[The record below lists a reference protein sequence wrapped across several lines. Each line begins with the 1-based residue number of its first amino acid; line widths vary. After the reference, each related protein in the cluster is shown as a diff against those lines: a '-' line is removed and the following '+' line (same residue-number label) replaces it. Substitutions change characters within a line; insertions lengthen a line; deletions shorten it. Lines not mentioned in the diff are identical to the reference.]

1 MLYGTYRTR
10 RHRCRRA
17 ALLALLSCLLCISIT
32 GCNYTRRVQDSDYD
46 YGSQQKGDPKMVG
59 PRLYGSQTGRSNQHS
74 NRYFEYSSMLSR
86 EVGAINGV
94 ATAIVMLTDKNAY
107 AGIALDWTAVGTK
120 RSGGAASREQDN
132 TGTNEGVYNARDGT
146 PYYNNQ
152 KLITPYNSYFS
163 VNDLNELSGELKQT
177 IAARIRQFVPKV
189 EEVHIS
195 ANQEFVNEMVDYAK
209 IAWAGKPLEPWT
221 GAFNTFVNYQFGN
234 GKKLPISINELRRA
248 PAPPSPIH

>member
-1 MLYGTYRTR
+1 MPSATSRSRDPR
-10 RHRCRRA
+10 RSRA
-17 ALLALLSCLLCISIT
+17 ALLAILSFLLCMSIT

-46 YGSQQKGDPKMVG
+46 YGSQQKGDPKMMG
-59 PRLYGSQTGRSNQHS
+59 TRLYGSLTGKADQHS

-86 EVGAINGV
+86 EVDTINGV
-94 ATAIVMLTDKNAY
+94 ATAIIMLTDKNAY

-146 PYYNNQ
+146 SYYNNQ

-177 IAARIRQFVPKV
+177 IAAKIRQFVPRV

-209 IAWAGKPLEPWT
+209 IAWAGEPLAPWT
-221 GAFNTFVNYQFGN
+221 DAFNTFVDYQFGN
-234 GKKLPISINELRRA
+234 GKKLPISINELRRT
-248 PAPPSPIH
+248 PLPPSPIH